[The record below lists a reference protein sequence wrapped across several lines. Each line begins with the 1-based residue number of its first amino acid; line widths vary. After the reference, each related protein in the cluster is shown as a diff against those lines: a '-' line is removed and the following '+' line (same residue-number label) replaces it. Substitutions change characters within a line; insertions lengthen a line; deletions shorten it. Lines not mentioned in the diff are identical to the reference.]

1 MLIAKC
7 YFTAW
12 WIWVILRLNLINGED
27 DENAFKQS

>member
-12 WIWVILRLNLINGED
+12 WGWVILRIELINGECN
-27 DENAFKQS
+27 ERVKI